1 MIVDTDKYDKAVER
15 LLRGEKMLNVGIDI
29 RAKDGSIKNAILS
42 SEIIDNQ
49 GIKNILTVMI
59 DETENNLLHYSLEAE
74 RIRLENIIQ
83 GTGVGTWEWNIET
96 GETKFNE
103 AWAYMLG
110 YTLEE
115 LAPIN
120 IDTWIK
126 LTHPEDLAK
135 SDVLLKKHFTGELD
149 FYKCELRL
157 KHKNG
162 EWVWVLDSGSVIEWD
177 KDDKPLK
184 MFRSHVDINAIKIAE
199 EKVKELSVRDPLTNI
214 YNSRYVF
221 ERLEEL
227 SEIYKRAGLIFSV
240 AILDIDKF
248 KFVNDNFGHQ
258 AGDFVIKEFSK
269 IVNDNM
275 RTTDILGRI
284 GGEEFIVVAIDSCKN
299 TTAQLVERILEQ
311 VRSKLFEFNEYGIN
325 CTFSGGVADVTEFLK
340 DEFSIEK
347 IIERADNRMYG
358 AKNTGRNKILID
370 DVIYE

>member
-1 MIVDTDKYDKAVER
+1 MKLKITY
-15 LLRGEKMLNVGIDI
+15 
-29 RAKDGSIKNAILS
+29 
-42 SEIIDNQ
+42 
-49 GIKNILTVMI
+49 
-59 DETENNLLHYSLEAE
+59 LHYSLEAE

-83 GTGVGTWEWNIET
+83 GTGVGTWEWNINT

-115 LAPIN
+115 LALIN

-135 SDVLLKKHFTGELD
+135 AELNLKKHFTGELD

-157 KHKNG
+157 KHKNR

-214 YNSRYVF
+214 YNRRYVF

-227 SEIYKRAGLIFSV
+227 SEIYK
-240 AILDIDKF
+240 
-248 KFVNDNFGHQ
+248 
-258 AGDFVIKEFSK
+258 KER
-269 IVNDNM
+269 D
-275 RTTDILGRI
+275 
-284 GGEEFIVVAIDSCKN
+284 
-299 TTAQLVERILEQ
+299 
-311 VRSKLFEFNEYGIN
+311 
-325 CTFSGGVADVTEFLK
+325 
-340 DEFSIEK
+340 
-347 IIERADNRMYG
+347 
-358 AKNTGRNKILID
+358 
-370 DVIYE
+370 